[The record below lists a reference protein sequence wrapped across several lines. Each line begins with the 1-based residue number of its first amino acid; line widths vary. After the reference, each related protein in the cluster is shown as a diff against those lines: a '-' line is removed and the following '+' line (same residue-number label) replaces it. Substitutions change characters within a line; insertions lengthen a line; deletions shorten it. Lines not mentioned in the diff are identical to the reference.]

1 MQRLVA
7 FCPVMPSKPMEA
19 FILTSRFNDG
29 VYCLLY
35 YLVKSNLEHVG
46 HITEYLKKL
55 LEMSFRAKWHLGVSA
70 IISSNLGN
78 I

>member
-1 MQRLVA
+1 MFA

-19 FILTSRFNDG
+19 FILTSRVNDG

-35 YLVKSNLEHVG
+35 YLVKSNLEHVDY
-46 HITEYLKKL
+46 IIEYLKKL
-55 LEMSFRAKWHLGVSA
+55 LETSFRAKWHLGVSA
-70 IISSNLGN
+70 IVSRNLGN